1 MHNTILRRGDHAL
14 RGRPRD
20 DGQHPHLGPF
30 LFSTHVA
37 VARRL
42 QAEADEALQGRTP
55 TSADLPKLLYTRMV
69 IDESCA
75 STRPAWI
82 TNRRAIEADTV

>member
-1 MHNTILRRGDHAL
+1 MITLFVAGHETTANTLTWA
-14 RGRPRD
+14 
-20 DGQHPHLGPF
+20 PF

-42 QAEADEALQGRTP
+42 QAEADETLQGRTP

>member
-1 MHNTILRRGDHAL
+1 MAGHETTANTLTWA
-14 RGRPRD
+14 
-20 DGQHPHLGPF
+20 PF
-30 LFSTHVA
+30 LFSTPTWRSRA
-37 VARRL
+37 RL
-42 QAEADEALQGRTP
+42 QAEADETLQGRTP